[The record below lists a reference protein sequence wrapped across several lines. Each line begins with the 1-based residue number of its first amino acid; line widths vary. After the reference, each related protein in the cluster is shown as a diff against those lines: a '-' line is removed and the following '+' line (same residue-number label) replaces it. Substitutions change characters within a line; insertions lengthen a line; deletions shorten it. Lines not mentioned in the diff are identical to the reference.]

1 MKNLIKILAITLPY
15 FFFGQKKIDATSH
28 LFVSINFPAN
38 IEHTKVSMPDILD
51 VQTQQDNLFLQYLK
65 EDVENPINILVKTF
79 DGYYYSLLVN
89 YEKTPKILN
98 YFFTPQES
106 LHKVVPTNYPP
117 STVPVVGNK
126 GSSDFDIIS
135 QDILKAGGYIKNRNI
150 IINKKMELIH
160 RGIYFQNKNSYFL
173 FELNNN
179 SNIPFEIENYIF
191 EIITI
196 EDDKSSHQARSVA
209 PTHIYNKLK
218 RIEAKTRNKLIFV
231 LEPFTIS
238 DNKKLRVTIAEKGG
252 ERNLVYEISPKTL
265 AETKILNNK

>member
-1 MKNLIKILAITLPY
+1 
-15 FFFGQKKIDATSH
+15 
-28 LFVSINFPAN
+28 
-38 IEHTKVSMPDILD
+38 
-51 VQTQQDNLFLQYLK
+51 
-65 EDVENPINILVKTF
+65 
-79 DGYYYSLLVN
+79 
-89 YEKTPKILN
+89 
-98 YFFTPQES
+98 
-106 LHKVVPTNYPP
+106 
-117 STVPVVGNK
+117 
-126 GSSDFDIIS
+126 
-135 QDILKAGGYIKNRNI
+135 
-150 IINKKMELIH
+150 MELIH

-196 EDDKSSHQARSVA
+196 ENDKSSHQARSVA

-218 RIEAKTRNKLIFV
+218 RVEAKTRNKLIFV